1 MGSRKKTQ
9 ERACLTSVKTNFDPS
24 NPWEYALIVPEQGQ
38 QRQEDP
44 GSCWLLGAGVAA
56 VPKAPGTV
64 AKSYDLHLT
73 SSYKPQTS

>member
-1 MGSRKKTQ
+1 MASAVTFMSLFTVLCIVLRLIETCNFIYMYFSISLKKK
-9 ERACLTSVKTNFDPS
+9 AYKYN
-24 NPWEYALIVPEQGQ
+24 Y
-38 QRQEDP
+38 
-44 GSCWLLGAGVAA
+44 LLWGAGVAA

>member
-1 MGSRKKTQ
+1 MQFGR
-9 ERACLTSVKTNFDPS
+9 LV
-24 NPWEYALIVPEQGQ
+24 NPRSAGLLFQLEGCQAGEFSHSI
-38 QRQEDP
+38 
-44 GSCWLLGAGVAA
+44 LLGAGVAA

>member
-1 MGSRKKTQ
+1 MCFLLLCCS
-9 ERACLTSVKTNFDPS
+9 TSSLYLHGLCEDISIKHVIYF
-24 NPWEYALIVPEQGQ
+24 EYF
-38 QRQEDP
+38 
-44 GSCWLLGAGVAA
+44 LLGAGVAA